1 MIVDDQQALIES
13 LGPYA
18 KKALLEGAA
27 LCVEQCGYEVTIE
40 HFFFKA
46 LDYPASD
53 LIFILRQFGIDKD
66 ELQNNIARCFERQKV
81 GAQDRPVFSPLLL
94 ELLQDAWTVSG
105 LLFKKQNIQTGVIL
119 YAALKN
125 NARYLRYEY
134 VVSLSAIN
142 SLTLK
147 QDFNDI
153 TLMSGEASSASN
165 AATAQQ
171 TQQDSSVDQVTGET
185 PLDKYGVDF
194 TEKARQGKIDPV
206 LCREKELDQII
217 DILLRR
223 RKNNPITVG
232 EPGVGKSAV
241 VEGLALRIIEKKVPK
256 ALQEVA
262 LWGLD
267 MGSLQAGASMKGE
280 FEKRLK
286 GVIDQVKNSTTPIV
300 LFIDEAHTLIGAGGQ
315 AGGGDA
321 ANLLKPALARGEL
334 RTIAATTWS
343 EYKKYFEKDP
353 ALARRFQLVK
363 LAEPS
368 IEQSQIILRG
378 LLPLYEKTHHV
389 YVLDSALEAAA
400 RLSARYISGRQLP
413 DKAIDVLDTAC
424 ARVSSSLTAPPRI
437 LSHSEQQLKQLHA
450 KMKMIKRDLQFD
462 NLMIEDDDMTALE
475 SEIDTTEARI
485 VALQSAWKIEQAAIN
500 AYLKQRQAIIAAEE
514 KADNEHDNDSEIKA
528 EEKSDTKL
536 EDNTKQEQPAVS
548 TADIKELNQLR
559 QVVDTLH
566 AKDGGLI
573 RYQVGEQ
580 EIAAVIADWTGIP
593 VSSMTADDVAR
604 ITSFPKSIGQL
615 IKGQD
620 EGINKIYKRLLTAKA
635 DLRREGLPLGAFLL
649 VGPSGVG
656 KSETAIQIA
665 NLLFGSSQL
674 MTTINMSEYQE
685 KHSMSRLIGSPPGYV
700 GYGEGGV
707 LTEAIRQQPYSVVLL
722 DEVEKADPDVLNLF
736 YQAFD
741 KGEMNDGEGRAID
754 CKNIVFILTSNLGT
768 DEIMTYADAG
778 NNDITV
784 LEERLFPILSNWFK
798 PALLARMETIPYFPL
813 NKAVL
818 MEIIKSKLSTL
829 STRLNEKYKMTLK
842 CTNATYEHIQ
852 SRCNRSHN
860 GARIIDSVL
869 EGEMLPPL
877 SLRILESLA
886 NQETL
891 STVIVDIDEGHF
903 TYQYQHLNES
913 NESPASIEDT

>member
-1 MIVDDQQALIES
+1 MIVDDEQVLIDS
-13 LGPYA
+13 LGSYA

-27 LCVEQCGYEVTIE
+27 LCVEQCGYEVTVE
-40 HFFFKA
+40 HFLYKA

-53 LIFILRQFGIDKD
+53 LVFILRQFGIDKD
-66 ELQNNIARCFERQKV
+66 ELKSNISRCFERQKV
-81 GAQDRPVFSPLLL
+81 GAQDRPVFSPMLL
-94 ELLQDAWTVSG
+94 ELFQDAWTMGG
-105 LLFKKQNIQTGVIL
+105 LLFDKKQIQTGVIL

-125 NARYLRYEY
+125 SPRYLRHEY
-134 VVSLSAIN
+134 VVTLNPIN
-142 SLTLK
+142 TVTLK
-147 QDFNDI
+147 RDFNSI
-153 TLMSGEASSASN
+153 TLMSGETSKTPASTNTGAEKGNSY
-165 AATAQQ
+165 
-171 TQQDSSVDQVTGET
+171 VDEVTGET

-194 TEKARQGKIDPV
+194 TEQARQGNIDPV
-206 LCREKELDQII
+206 LCRENELDQII

-241 VEGLALRIIEKKVPK
+241 VEGLALRIIEKKVPE
-256 ALQEVA
+256 ALQDVA

-286 GVIDQVKNSTTPIV
+286 GVIDQVKHSATPIV

-368 IEQSQIILRG
+368 IKQSQIILRG
-378 LLPLYEKTHHV
+378 LLPIYEKTHNV
-389 YVLDSALEAAA
+389 YVSDAALEAASSLA
-400 RLSARYISGRQLP
+400 ARYISGRQLP

-424 ARVSSSLTAPPRI
+424 ARVSSSLTAPPRV
-437 LSHSEQQLKQLHA
+437 LSHNEQRLKQLQA
-450 KMKMIKRDLQFD
+450 EMKMIMRDIQFGD
-462 NLMIEDDDMTALE
+462 SNVEEDYIEQLKADIEAKEVLISELE
-475 SEIDTTEARI
+475 TN
-485 VALQSAWKIEQAAIN
+485 WKIEQEAIN
-500 AYLKQRQAIIAAEE
+500 AYLKKRQAIMAITEEDEEEGDAESTE
-514 KADNEHDNDSEIKA
+514 NIESDSDADNTNETVEAIA
-528 EEKSDTKL
+528 EPVEKKEVSA
-536 EDNTKQEQPAVS
+536 EDLAEL
-548 TADIKELNQLR
+548 TALR
-559 QVVDTLH
+559 QVVDELH
-566 AKDGGLI
+566 ADDAGLV

-580 EIAAVIADWTGIP
+580 EIADVIADWTGIP
-593 VSSMTADDVAR
+593 VSSMTSDDVAR
-604 ITSFPKSIGQL
+604 ITSFPETICKL

-620 EGINKIYKRLLTAKA
+620 DGIDKIYKRLLTAKA

-665 NLLFGSSQL
+665 KLLFGSSKL

-768 DEIMTYADAG
+768 DEIMNYAESG
-778 NNDITV
+778 SENITE
-784 LEERLFPILSNWFK
+784 LEEILFPVLSSWFK
-798 PALLARMETIPYFPL
+798 PALLARMETIPFLPL
-813 NKAVL
+813 NKEVL
-818 MEIIKSKLSTL
+818 LRIIKSKLSTL
-829 STRLNEKYKMTLK
+829 SERLSNKYSISLEYTD
-842 CTNATYEHIQ
+842 ATYEHIH

-877 SLRILESLA
+877 SLRILESIA
-886 NQETL
+886 NKESLLT
-891 STVIVDIDEGHF
+891 IMVDINEGNF
-903 TYQYQHLNES
+903 DYQYQIAEGV
-913 NESPASIEDT
+913 